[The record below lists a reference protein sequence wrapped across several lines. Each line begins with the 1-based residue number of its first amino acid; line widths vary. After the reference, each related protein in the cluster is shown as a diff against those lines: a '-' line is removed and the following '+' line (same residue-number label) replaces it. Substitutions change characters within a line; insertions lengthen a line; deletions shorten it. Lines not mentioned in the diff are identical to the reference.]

1 MKIGQQNHEGASRLA
16 PNEASLIGPVLER
29 TNGVPHGI
37 VSLRQAQC
45 RVAVEEAYEGFQ
57 YIPPLHPHKEQRH

>member
-1 MKIGQQNHEGASRLA
+1 MKIGQQNLEGASRL
-16 PNEASLIGPVLER
+16 PPFDASLVGPVLER
-29 TNGVPHGI
+29 INGIPHGI

-57 YIPPLHPHKEQRH
+57 YVSFLPPTLTYSH